1 MRILADIAG
10 ARIGPGP
17 AFVVLGA
24 GRLAGL
30 IALVA
35 LQPEIL
41 VIAAEPVDR
50 KFLDGVARFDH
61 AGAAHARDAAIILDA
76 RRHAVLEPAHR
87 AAGVIGRVVET
98 PRPAA
103 AGAPAHPRPIHPLAE
118 PDPRTLLVA

>member
-17 AFVVLGA
+17 AFVVIGA

-50 KFLDGVARFDH
+50 KFLDGIARFHH

-76 RRHAVLEPAHR
+76 RRHAVLDPAYR
-87 AAGVIGRVVET
+87 AARAIGRAIKT

-103 AGAPAHPRPIHPLAE
+103 AAAL
-118 PDPRTLLVA
+118 

>member
-87 AAGVIGRVVET
+87 AAGVIGRVVES
-98 PRPAA
+98 PRP
-103 AGAPAHPRPIHPLAE
+103 PPTVPPPHPPSLHTIPSLYLST
-118 PDPRTLLVA
+118 P